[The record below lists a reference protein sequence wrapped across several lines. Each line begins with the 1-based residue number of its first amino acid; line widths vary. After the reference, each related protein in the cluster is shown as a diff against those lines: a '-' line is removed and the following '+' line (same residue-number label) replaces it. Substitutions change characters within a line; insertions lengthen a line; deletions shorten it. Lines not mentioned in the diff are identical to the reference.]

1 MLALQFGV
9 STFAVIVTVAA
20 FMLGLAAGSGLMAGR
35 ALASARP
42 LRTLALLETSIAL
55 YALALPWGVH
65 LATPLIDAAAG
76 PMSPAQ
82 WHALTTFGALLLL
95 TLPAAAMGAGFPL
108 LLEGWKRHGREIG
121 TAYGSN
127 TLGAAAGA
135 LLPLLLLPSI
145 GWSDA
150 IRAVA
155 LLTLIGAAG
164 LFMLDR
170 RAPGGAQPAS
180 PAGEPKPSAM
190 LLVNYGIIGAASL
203 LLEMAW
209 LRLFSLAMLRTEY
222 VLALILAVMLFG
234 MGAGSLIASRRSG
247 SRLMALLPW
256 CASGCAIAGL
266 WLLPAFS
273 GWIERTHFSSLGAA
287 MLGQGLILAAL
298 TLPVTLSLGAW
309 LPALSRRFGLN
320 GTRLYAANSLGA
332 AFGGVL
338 YVVLIPRIGSCGA
351 LALAAVLLLL
361 TGLIL
366 RGARRAWLGAPLI
379 FAAAWSVAVLPQ
391 VKDLLPQAMAG
402 SRDLYRYEDAI
413 AITQVIEQRGGQRV
427 LLTDLR
433 RWDASTEPTA
443 VFVQSNQ
450 ARLPLL
456 LHERPRTV
464 LFLGLGTGISLAGSL
479 PFPGL
484 ERSAVEL
491 SQGSIEAA
499 ARWFAASNQG
509 VLRDTRVHRDD
520 ARHFL
525 CATLD
530 TYDVIIGDLFHPDLA
545 GSGSLLSVE
554 QFERVRARLADG
566 GLFVQWLALNQFD
579 RDTLAIVL
587 RSFRQVFPEA
597 QMFLDGLH
605 LALAGPK
612 DHWQGAPALF
622 AHLDRLTA
630 GQRAEIDTVEGAG
643 EWLGRYWGPVEAD
656 AGAAQHEWAPVIEFL
671 LPRLHYGRGADLA
684 PLLQSLLAQRPGIE
698 QAAQLL
704 RLSPAQREGFR
715 RAYIGTELRVRSELA
730 SWRGATLEADRLLGL
745 AYEADPHDR
754 WTDYAVSDRL
764 FANLDAASE
773 RGMSRE
779 QLLQKILIINPWSVD
794 AWRALWRVQIAN
806 GDPAAAASRARILE
820 LSPLDRAVGT
830 TRN

>member
-1 MLALQFGV
+1 
-9 STFAVIVTVAA
+9 
-20 FMLGLAAGSGLMAGR
+20 
-35 ALASARP
+35 
-42 LRTLALLETSIAL
+42 
-55 YALALPWGVH
+55 
-65 LATPLIDAAAG
+65 
-76 PMSPAQ
+76 
-82 WHALTTFGALLLL
+82 
-95 TLPAAAMGAGFPL
+95 
-108 LLEGWKRHGREIG
+108 
-121 TAYGSN
+121 
-127 TLGAAAGA
+127 
-135 LLPLLLLPSI
+135 
-145 GWSDA
+145 
-150 IRAVA
+150 
-155 LLTLIGAAG
+155 
-164 LFMLDR
+164 
-170 RAPGGAQPAS
+170 
-180 PAGEPKPSAM
+180 
-190 LLVNYGIIGAASL
+190 
-203 LLEMAW
+203 MAW

-234 MGAGSLIASRRSG
+234 MGAGSLIASRRPG
-247 SRLMALLPW
+247 SRLTALLPW
-256 CASGCAIAGL
+256 CASGFAIAGL

-273 GWIERTHFSSLGAA
+273 GWIERTHFSSLGGA
-287 MLGQGLILAAL
+287 MFGQGLILAAL
-298 TLPVTLSLGAW
+298 TLPATLSLGAW

-332 AFGGVL
+332 AFGAVL
-338 YVVLIPRIGSCGA
+338 YAVLIPRIGSSGA

-366 RGARRAWLGAPLI
+366 RGARRAWLGAPVI
-379 FAAAWSVAVLPQ
+379 FAAAWSVAVLPP
-391 VKDLLPQAMAG
+391 VKDFLPQAMAG

-413 AITQVIEQRGGQRV
+413 AITQVIEQRDGQRV

-464 LFLGLGTGISLAGSL
+464 LFLGMGTGISLAGSL

-484 ERSAVEL
+484 KRSAVEL

-525 CATLD
+525 CATPG

-579 RDTLAIVL
+579 RDTLTIVL

-605 LALAGPK
+605 LALVGPK
-612 DHWQGAPALF
+612 DHWQGAPALI

-630 GQRAEIDTVEGAG
+630 GQRAEIDAAEGAG
-643 EWLGRYWGPVEAD
+643 EWLGRYWGPVEAG

-698 QAAQLL
+698 QAVELL
-704 RLSPAQREGFR
+704 RLSPAQHEEFR

-764 FANLDAASE
+764 FANLDAASG

-779 QLLQKILIINPWSVD
+779 LLLQKILIINPWSVD
-794 AWRALWRVQIAN
+794 AWRALWRLQIAN

-820 LSPLDRAVGT
+820 LSPLDRAVGA